1 MAKVVK
7 ATRDIVDV
15 EEEVKKVSSK
25 TAKKDKTE
33 EKKKAVSK
41 TSKKTK
47 KKEKKQ
53 HGGPIKFLKEVK
65 AELDKVKWPS
75 RNDMVKYSI
84 ATICFVLFFGVFF
97 YAIEAI
103 MALVK
108 AWV

>member
-15 EEEVKKVSSK
+15 EEEVKKVSP
-25 TAKKDKTE
+25 KKDKTE
-33 EKKKAVSK
+33 EKKKTVSK
-41 TSKKTK
+41 TSKKTM

-53 HGGPIKFLKEVK
+53 HGGPIQFLKEVK
-65 AELDKVKWPS
+65 AELAKVKWPS
-75 RNDMVKYSI
+75 RKDMIKYSV
-84 ATICFVLFFGVFF
+84 ATICFVIFFGVFF